1 MKMKIKTMMMVLLSA
16 AVSAAYGAGGVNVDR
31 PWELKAPKSARIF
44 EVGVW

>member
-1 MKMKIKTMMMVLLSA
+1 MKIKTMMTAFFAV
-16 AVSAAYGAGGVNVDR
+16 AVSAVSNAGGVNVDR